1 MIRILKHHLVLLLIT
16 MKTNP
21 LNYFNIRKLDVPT
34 KNLEYIEIP
43 MSYNLEEAIDKWVYQ
58 NCKNRYFLGKTYNK
72 KEITV
77 FGGKQLRPNIH
88 INDMVNAYDT
98 LIKSEN
104 SKI

>member
-1 MIRILKHHLVLLLIT
+1 

-72 KEITV
+72 KDPRGQTKLLYQNW
-77 FGGKQLRPNIH
+77 F
-88 INDMVNAYDT
+88 
-98 LIKSEN
+98 
-104 SKI
+104 